1 MKYLKPT
8 NNAQRNTI
16 LIDYSQLVS
25 KVKRYPRKLFE
36 RLSNHAGRNNQGK
49 ITARHRGG
57 GHKKIYPV
65 VDFKRYPYEKAG
77 EGKVKSIEYSPYHTS
92 FISFISWRNGSCS
105 FIITPEGLKVG
116 NKINDKNKDLI
127 QVGNNLSLG
136 DIPAGTFIHNLEL
149 RPRGGGKLIRG
160 AGTYGTVVGKSAN
173 GRCQVKLP
181 SGEVR
186 EFLPDCQATIG
197 KVSNPENKF
206 ARRGKAGR
214 SRWEGNRPKVRGAA
228 MNPVDHPHGGGEGKA
243 PEGMPNKKRGKKT
256 RKKNKPS
263 NKFIIRSRHQ
273 TKNR

>member
-25 KVKRYPRKLFE
+25 KVKKYPRKLFE
-36 RLSNHAGRNNQGK
+36 RFSNHAGRNNQGK

-57 GHKKIYPV
+57 GHKKTYP
-65 VDFKRYPYEKAG
+65 KINYKPYLYEKAG
-77 EGKVKSIEYSPYHTS
+77 EGIVKSIEYSSYHTS

-105 FIITPEGLKVG
+105 FIITPQKLKVG
-116 NKINDKNKDLI
+116 DKINAKNKESTQI
-127 QVGNNLSLG
+127 GNNFSLQ
-136 DIPAGTFIHNLEL
+136 DIPAGTSIHNLEL
-149 RPRGGGKLIRG
+149 RPKGGGKLIRA
-160 AGTYGTVVGKSAN
+160 AGTYGTVMGKSTN

-197 KVSNPENKF
+197 EVSNPENKF
-206 ARRGKAGR
+206 VRQGKSGR
-214 SRWEGNRPKVRGAA
+214 NRWKGSRPKVRRAA
-228 MNPVDHPHGGGEGKA
+228 MNAVDGGGGEGKK
-243 PEGMPNKKRGKKT
+243 GKGKPNKWMGVRT

-263 NKFIIRSRHQ
+263 NKLIIRSRHQ
-273 TKNR
+273 TKKR